1 MSTAVSIVRT
11 LLGLLFDHTIG
22 NIVRMIP
29 IIRLP
34 KLERGPV
41 SRGFLALLLGILFF
55 GLTLLFSASYSSA
68 YASSGKLYSIIKP
81 QVMIALVGL
90 FFMWVL
96 SNINYR
102 ALRLMSESLYIITI
116 VLLILA
122 LLSPQ
127 DTNGTYRWVY
137 LPGGASFQP
146 SELVK
151 LCFIFAGA
159 STLQRL
165 MTRRNLFLYIVY
177 SAAICGC
184 LALINDFGTAII
196 FFVTFLVTAFM
207 RSGDFATI
215 GLACAGTAFAGV
227 LVLRFL
233 PYARNRFEAWGHV
246 WDYALTTGY
255 SQTRSMM
262 CIASGGLLGLG
273 AGNGWLKYVAAADT
287 DLVFAF
293 VAEEWGLL
301 IALMLVAAIV
311 LLAASGFG
319 VFRIGR
325 GAQEIA
331 GTFDADPGTF
341 VQHDIA
347 FILNTF
353 SDPNGGSAQYGVV
366 PIGGKLVAFRFPAR
380 WNASVKTISDATTS
394 VLSGQSYSVDSFI
407 RVTGTVKT
415 MPEAV
420 SSALYDW
427 YTENN
432 AYLQQ
437 IGAIGDSDDAA
448 DYLPDAIVCVDTVGS
463 IPQGWVEG
471 LTVAAVACLIY
482 AIVVLIRILCGK
494 YEQEKLP
501 DITFELVDMAP
512 ETEAKPETAPEADSA
527 PEAEPEAEA
536 AQPEKSEETE
546 DTPDA

>member
-1 MSTAVSIVRT
+1 MDEHKTPEEIINDNAAPDAPETDAPEACAQPEEVTAGEPAAGEADPAEVPAPAETKPMSVRARHAFRRGVA
-11 LLGLLFDHTIG
+11 GLL
-22 NIVRMIP
+22 
-29 IIRLP
+29 
-34 KLERGPV
+34 
-41 SRGFLALLLGILFF
+41 
-55 GLTLLFSASYSSA
+55 
-68 YASSGKLYSIIKP
+68 
-81 QVMIALVGL
+81 
-90 FFMWVL
+90 
-96 SNINYR
+96 
-102 ALRLMSESLYIITI
+102 
-116 VLLILA
+116 
-122 LLSPQ
+122 
-127 DTNGTYRWVY
+127 
-137 LPGGASFQP
+137 
-146 SELVK
+146 
-151 LCFIFAGA
+151 
-159 STLQRL
+159 
-165 MTRRNLFLYIVY
+165 
-177 SAAICGC
+177 
-184 LALINDFGTAII
+184 
-196 FFVTFLVTAFM
+196 
-207 RSGDFATI
+207 
-215 GLACAGTAFAGV
+215 
-227 LVLRFL
+227 
-233 PYARNRFEAWGHV
+233 
-246 WDYALTTGY
+246 
-255 SQTRSMM
+255 
-262 CIASGGLLGLG
+262 
-273 AGNGWLKYVAAADT
+273 
-287 DLVFAF
+287 
-293 VAEEWGLL
+293 
-301 IALMLVAAIV
+301 AAIV
-311 LLAASGFG
+311 LLAVSGFG
-319 VFRIGR
+319 VFRIAR

-437 IGAIGDSDDAA
+437 IGAIGDSEDAA
-448 DYLPDAIVCVDTVGS
+448 DYLPDEIVRVDTVGS

-501 DITFELVDMAP
+501 DITFELVDMTP
-512 ETEAKPETAPEADSA
+512 DDDTPEAA
-527 PEAEPEAEA
+527 TETTPEETPEPPTEPEQTPAE
-536 AQPEKSEETE
+536 PEKSEETE

>member
-1 MSTAVSIVRT
+1 MDEHKTPEEIINDNAAPDAPETDAPEACAQPEEVTAGEPAAGEADPAEVPAPAETKPMSVRARHAFRRGVA
-11 LLGLLFDHTIG
+11 GLL
-22 NIVRMIP
+22 
-29 IIRLP
+29 
-34 KLERGPV
+34 
-41 SRGFLALLLGILFF
+41 
-55 GLTLLFSASYSSA
+55 
-68 YASSGKLYSIIKP
+68 
-81 QVMIALVGL
+81 
-90 FFMWVL
+90 
-96 SNINYR
+96 
-102 ALRLMSESLYIITI
+102 
-116 VLLILA
+116 
-122 LLSPQ
+122 
-127 DTNGTYRWVY
+127 
-137 LPGGASFQP
+137 
-146 SELVK
+146 
-151 LCFIFAGA
+151 
-159 STLQRL
+159 
-165 MTRRNLFLYIVY
+165 
-177 SAAICGC
+177 
-184 LALINDFGTAII
+184 
-196 FFVTFLVTAFM
+196 
-207 RSGDFATI
+207 
-215 GLACAGTAFAGV
+215 
-227 LVLRFL
+227 
-233 PYARNRFEAWGHV
+233 
-246 WDYALTTGY
+246 
-255 SQTRSMM
+255 
-262 CIASGGLLGLG
+262 
-273 AGNGWLKYVAAADT
+273 
-287 DLVFAF
+287 
-293 VAEEWGLL
+293 
-301 IALMLVAAIV
+301 AAIV
-311 LLAASGFG
+311 LLAVSGFG
-319 VFRIGR
+319 VFRIAR

-501 DITFELVDMAP
+501 DITFELVDM
-512 ETEAKPETAPEADSA
+512 TPETAPEADSA

>member
-1 MSTAVSIVRT
+1 MDEHKTPEEIINDNAAPDAPETDAPEACAQPEEVTAGEPAAGEADPAAVPAPAEKKPMSVRARHAFRRGVA
-11 LLGLLFDHTIG
+11 GLL
-22 NIVRMIP
+22 
-29 IIRLP
+29 
-34 KLERGPV
+34 
-41 SRGFLALLLGILFF
+41 
-55 GLTLLFSASYSSA
+55 
-68 YASSGKLYSIIKP
+68 
-81 QVMIALVGL
+81 
-90 FFMWVL
+90 
-96 SNINYR
+96 
-102 ALRLMSESLYIITI
+102 
-116 VLLILA
+116 
-122 LLSPQ
+122 
-127 DTNGTYRWVY
+127 
-137 LPGGASFQP
+137 
-146 SELVK
+146 
-151 LCFIFAGA
+151 
-159 STLQRL
+159 
-165 MTRRNLFLYIVY
+165 
-177 SAAICGC
+177 
-184 LALINDFGTAII
+184 
-196 FFVTFLVTAFM
+196 
-207 RSGDFATI
+207 
-215 GLACAGTAFAGV
+215 
-227 LVLRFL
+227 
-233 PYARNRFEAWGHV
+233 
-246 WDYALTTGY
+246 
-255 SQTRSMM
+255 
-262 CIASGGLLGLG
+262 
-273 AGNGWLKYVAAADT
+273 
-287 DLVFAF
+287 
-293 VAEEWGLL
+293 
-301 IALMLVAAIV
+301 AAIV
-311 LLAASGFG
+311 LLAVSGFG
-319 VFRIGR
+319 VFRIAR

-407 RVTGTVKT
+407 RVTGTVKA

-437 IGAIGDSDDAA
+437 IGAIGNSDDAA

-501 DITFELVDMAP
+501 DITFELVDMTP
-512 ETEAKPETAPEADSA
+512 DDDTPEAA
-527 PEAEPEAEA
+527 TETTPEETPEPPTEPEQTPAEPE
-536 AQPEKSEETE
+536 KSNETE

>member
-1 MSTAVSIVRT
+1 MDEHKTPEEIINDNAAPDTPETDAPEACAQPEEVTAGEPAAGEADPAEAPAPAETKPMSVRARHAFRRGVA
-11 LLGLLFDHTIG
+11 GLL
-22 NIVRMIP
+22 
-29 IIRLP
+29 
-34 KLERGPV
+34 
-41 SRGFLALLLGILFF
+41 
-55 GLTLLFSASYSSA
+55 
-68 YASSGKLYSIIKP
+68 
-81 QVMIALVGL
+81 
-90 FFMWVL
+90 
-96 SNINYR
+96 
-102 ALRLMSESLYIITI
+102 
-116 VLLILA
+116 
-122 LLSPQ
+122 
-127 DTNGTYRWVY
+127 
-137 LPGGASFQP
+137 
-146 SELVK
+146 
-151 LCFIFAGA
+151 
-159 STLQRL
+159 
-165 MTRRNLFLYIVY
+165 
-177 SAAICGC
+177 
-184 LALINDFGTAII
+184 
-196 FFVTFLVTAFM
+196 
-207 RSGDFATI
+207 
-215 GLACAGTAFAGV
+215 
-227 LVLRFL
+227 
-233 PYARNRFEAWGHV
+233 
-246 WDYALTTGY
+246 
-255 SQTRSMM
+255 
-262 CIASGGLLGLG
+262 
-273 AGNGWLKYVAAADT
+273 
-287 DLVFAF
+287 
-293 VAEEWGLL
+293 
-301 IALMLVAAIV
+301 AAIV
-311 LLAASGFG
+311 LLAVSGFG
-319 VFRIGR
+319 VFRIAR

-437 IGAIGDSDDAA
+437 IGAN
-448 DYLPDAIVCVDTVGS
+448 YLPDAIVCVDTVGS

-501 DITFELVDMAP
+501 DITFELVDMTP

-527 PEAEPEAEA
+527 PEAEA

>member
-1 MSTAVSIVRT
+1 MDEHKTPEEIINDNAAPDAPETDAPEACAQPEEVTAGEPAAGEADTAEAPAGEADAAEVPAPAEKKPMSVRARHA
-11 LLGLLFDHTIG
+11 LRRGVAGLL
-22 NIVRMIP
+22 
-29 IIRLP
+29 
-34 KLERGPV
+34 
-41 SRGFLALLLGILFF
+41 
-55 GLTLLFSASYSSA
+55 
-68 YASSGKLYSIIKP
+68 
-81 QVMIALVGL
+81 
-90 FFMWVL
+90 
-96 SNINYR
+96 
-102 ALRLMSESLYIITI
+102 
-116 VLLILA
+116 
-122 LLSPQ
+122 
-127 DTNGTYRWVY
+127 
-137 LPGGASFQP
+137 
-146 SELVK
+146 
-151 LCFIFAGA
+151 
-159 STLQRL
+159 
-165 MTRRNLFLYIVY
+165 
-177 SAAICGC
+177 
-184 LALINDFGTAII
+184 
-196 FFVTFLVTAFM
+196 
-207 RSGDFATI
+207 
-215 GLACAGTAFAGV
+215 
-227 LVLRFL
+227 
-233 PYARNRFEAWGHV
+233 
-246 WDYALTTGY
+246 
-255 SQTRSMM
+255 
-262 CIASGGLLGLG
+262 
-273 AGNGWLKYVAAADT
+273 
-287 DLVFAF
+287 
-293 VAEEWGLL
+293 
-301 IALMLVAAIV
+301 AAIV
-311 LLAASGFG
+311 LLAVSGFG
-319 VFRIGR
+319 VFRIAR
-325 GAQEIA
+325 GAQEIS

-341 VQHDIA
+341 VQHDIV

-380 WNASVKTISDATTS
+380 WNASVKTIADATTS

-501 DITFELVDMAP
+501 DITFELVDMTP
-512 ETEAKPETAPEADSA
+512 ETEVKPETAPEADSA

-536 AQPEKSEETE
+536 AQPEKSEEIE

>member
-1 MSTAVSIVRT
+1 MDEHKTPEEIINDNAAPDAPETDAPEACAQPEEVTAGEPAAGEADTAEAPAPAEKKPMSVRARHAFRRGVA
-11 LLGLLFDHTIG
+11 GLL
-22 NIVRMIP
+22 
-29 IIRLP
+29 
-34 KLERGPV
+34 
-41 SRGFLALLLGILFF
+41 
-55 GLTLLFSASYSSA
+55 
-68 YASSGKLYSIIKP
+68 
-81 QVMIALVGL
+81 
-90 FFMWVL
+90 
-96 SNINYR
+96 
-102 ALRLMSESLYIITI
+102 
-116 VLLILA
+116 
-122 LLSPQ
+122 
-127 DTNGTYRWVY
+127 
-137 LPGGASFQP
+137 
-146 SELVK
+146 
-151 LCFIFAGA
+151 
-159 STLQRL
+159 
-165 MTRRNLFLYIVY
+165 
-177 SAAICGC
+177 
-184 LALINDFGTAII
+184 
-196 FFVTFLVTAFM
+196 
-207 RSGDFATI
+207 
-215 GLACAGTAFAGV
+215 
-227 LVLRFL
+227 
-233 PYARNRFEAWGHV
+233 
-246 WDYALTTGY
+246 
-255 SQTRSMM
+255 
-262 CIASGGLLGLG
+262 
-273 AGNGWLKYVAAADT
+273 
-287 DLVFAF
+287 
-293 VAEEWGLL
+293 
-301 IALMLVAAIV
+301 AAIV
-311 LLAASGFG
+311 LLAVSGFG
-319 VFRIGR
+319 VFRIAR

-415 MPEAV
+415 MPEGV

-448 DYLPDAIVCVDTVGS
+448 DYLPDAIVRVDYVGG

-494 YEQEKLP
+494 YDGQKLP
-501 DITFELVDMAP
+501 DITFELVDMTP